1 MPARM
6 VPSGA
11 LLDTLRQYERN
22 GEEVTCVTPVND
34 DQFLVITRLVNPIQ
48 TRLAAVTH
56 AARTGADAWDRDPLL
71 HSFVTDHIVIDEV
84 AG

>member
-11 LLDTLRQYERN
+11 LLDTLQQYERN
-22 GEEVTCVTPVND
+22 GEEVTSVTPFNQ

-56 AARTGADAWDRDPLL
+56 AARVGAEWDRDPLL
-71 HSFVTDHIVIDEV
+71 HSFLTDQIVTDEV